1 MDSEIAASAWTDAL
15 ELTQPHA
22 TRGFLALGGDSL
34 RAMQLCAVLS
44 EQLGVEVN
52 VRDVLESRSMAEFS
66 ERLAALAPAS
76 ASASARAA
84 RHPAPQE
91 QDGEALSFSQERMF
105 VLHELAAGS
114 AAYHVPM
121 AWRLQ
126 GKLDVAALRQAF
138 ALTVANHHVLGI
150 TLVSDSG
157 QLAPLHGR
165 PRPPEL
171 EEVQLI
177 AGPDEDPLRALDDFI
192 SEYANSAFQLEKG
205 PLLRAT
211 LVHLAPDDAVLV
223 VVMHHIVGDQW
234 ALDVF
239 FRGLAAAYTALRQG
253 EAHDPASPTLSFA
266 RYAAAHR
273 SWFLRERQAVELA
286 YWRERLRG
294 LEPTVLN
301 EDFVRP
307 PQQSFRGARLRLD
320 FNPREILALRQFGA
334 ARGATLAMVLL
345 TALKILL
352 MRHTGRSNIAVGV
365 PVANRQHPAT
375 HDLMGT
381 LVNTVVVRTELS
393 PQEDFTAALGEV
405 RESLLGALDHQ
416 DLPFEMLVRELQL
429 ERDPGRPPLFSV
441 MFNMLNTPLGEVS
454 LPDLKWS
461 RRDID
466 RRASQFDLTVTVDAE
481 YARSINFEYSTV
493 LFSAD
498 TIGRLADHF
507 MALLRAALQEP
518 ERAIGTISLISE
530 AERSQLKEWAQ
541 GPRRARA
548 TVTIDAMIDAQI
560 ARSGNSP
567 AVCFGE
573 QTLSYSQLG
582 AESTAVTDALIRMG
596 IGPGDLVG
604 LHLQRTPRVI
614 TTLLGVLRSGAA
626 YVPLDPA
633 FPAERL
639 AFMAHDAKLRL
650 LLTDA
655 PPDITLQWPED
666 CQCLRLDELRTV
678 AAEGSPAVRGTPRL
692 ADPAYVLYTSGSTGR
707 PKGVVVPHTAV
718 TNFLQSMREE
728 PGIDAADRL
737 LAITTPSFDIAVL
750 ELLLPLTVG
759 ARIVL
764 ASRAE
769 QTDGELLQALLLRHD
784 ATIMQATP
792 STWRLL
798 IDSGWNGSGR
808 LRALVGGEPLSR
820 ELAGQLLARCTE
832 VWNMYG
838 PTETTVWSSCGRV
851 EPQGRDRI
859 SLGRPIANTVI
870 LVLDANR
877 EICPVGV
884 AGEICIG
891 GDGVA
896 LGYLNRPALTAERFI
911 ANPHS
916 TDRRAGRLY
925 LTGDRGRWRQ
935 DGQLEHLGR
944 LDSQVKLRG
953 YRIELGEIESRL
965 LAHPQIQ
972 SAVVLASSRGASE
985 PTLQSWIVPRGQP
998 PDARELRE
1006 FVRQWL
1012 PEFMVPQHFIPV
1024 QALPLLP
1031 NGKLDRQA
1039 LPLPQGGTMGRE
1051 PPVPP
1056 RTPMQRTLWV
1066 IWREMLG
1073 HSAFGIHDNLFE
1085 VGGHSLLAVRM
1096 TSRIRD
1102 QLQRSCNLA
1111 LLFRNPTIA
1120 RLEAALSQTEPLPGS
1135 TLVPLQTV
1143 GDGPEVFCLCGIMI
1157 YRELAEALA
1166 PEFPVCA
1173 VFVPKEMGFLAKD
1186 APRDAPGP
1194 DVRDLAREYLD
1205 AIRSRQPRGPYRLL
1219 GFSFGGLLAYE
1230 VAQQLTAQGESVSF
1244 LAVLDCDVPGIETT
1258 WWLRRLWRLWRDSRW
1273 MLGKKLWH
1281 AGDPLAAMRDAR
1293 YLDAIR
1299 HYQARPWNG
1308 EAWCVFSA
1316 DTPPSAPG
1324 KGWEQLISGL
1334 HTQRINDGHLD
1345 ILKNNSVRKVAAF
1358 LRTGLGQNR

>member
-1 MDSEIAASAWTDAL
+1 M
-15 ELTQPHA
+15 
-22 TRGFLALGGDSL
+22 
-34 RAMQLCAVLS
+34 
-44 EQLGVEVN
+44 
-52 VRDVLESRSMAEFS
+52 
-66 ERLAALAPAS
+66 
-76 ASASARAA
+76 
-84 RHPAPQE
+84 
-91 QDGEALSFSQERMF
+91 
-105 VLHELAAGS
+105 
-114 AAYHVPM
+114 
-121 AWRLQ
+121 
-126 GKLDVAALRQAF
+126 
-138 ALTVANHHVLGI
+138 
-150 TLVSDSG
+150 
-157 QLAPLHGR
+157 
-165 PRPPEL
+165 
-171 EEVQLI
+171 
-177 AGPDEDPLRALDDFI
+177 
-192 SEYANSAFQLEKG
+192 
-205 PLLRAT
+205 
-211 LVHLAPDDAVLV
+211 
-223 VVMHHIVGDQW
+223 
-234 ALDVF
+234 
-239 FRGLAAAYTALRQG
+239 
-253 EAHDPASPTLSFA
+253 
-266 RYAAAHR
+266 
-273 SWFLRERQAVELA
+273 
-286 YWRERLRG
+286 
-294 LEPTVLN
+294 
-301 EDFVRP
+301 
-307 PQQSFRGARLRLD
+307 
-320 FNPREILALRQFGA
+320 
-334 ARGATLAMVLL
+334 
-345 TALKILL
+345 
-352 MRHTGRSNIAVGV
+352 
-365 PVANRQHPAT
+365 
-375 HDLMGT
+375 
-381 LVNTVVVRTELS
+381 
-393 PQEDFTAALGEV
+393 
-405 RESLLGALDHQ
+405 
-416 DLPFEMLVRELQL
+416 
-429 ERDPGRPPLFSV
+429 
-441 MFNMLNTPLGEVS
+441 
-454 LPDLKWS
+454 PDLRWS

-466 RRASQFDLTVTVDAE
+466 RRASQFDLTVTIDAE
-481 YARSINFEYSTV
+481 YARSINFEYSTA

-498 TIGRLADHF
+498 TIRRLADHY

-518 ERAIGTISLISE
+518 QRAIGTIPLISE

-541 GPRRARA
+541 GPRRSRV

-567 AVCFGE
+567 AVCFGD
-573 QTLSYSQLG
+573 QTLSYAQLG
-582 AESTAVTDALIRMG
+582 SESLAVTQALWRLG
-596 IGPGDLVG
+596 VGPGDLVG
-604 LHLQRTPRVI
+604 LHLQRTPRVL

-639 AFMAHDAKLRL
+639 AFMAHDARLSL

-655 PPDITLQWPED
+655 PPDITLQWPDD
-666 CQCLRLDELRTV
+666 CRCLRLDELNPVSGHEPAQARATPHP
-678 AAEGSPAVRGTPRL
+678 GSA
-692 ADPAYVLYTSGSTGR
+692 AYVLYTSGSSGR

-718 TNFLQSMREE
+718 TNFLVSMREE
-728 PGIDAADRL
+728 PGMNAADRL

-764 ASRAE
+764 ANRAE
-769 QTDGELLQALLLRHD
+769 QTDGEALQALLLRHD
-784 ATIMQATP
+784 VTIMQGTP

-820 ELAGQLLARCTE
+820 ELASQLLSRCTE

-870 LVLDANR
+870 LVLDENR
-877 EICPVGV
+877 EICPIGV

-896 LGYLNRPALTAERFI
+896 LGYLNRPALTAEKFI

-916 TDRRAGRLY
+916 TDRRAARLY

-972 SAVVLASSRGASE
+972 SAVVLASSRGTAE
-985 PTLQSWIVPRGQP
+985 PSLQSWIVPRGEL

-1024 QALPLLP
+1024 PSLPLLP

-1039 LPLPQGGTMGRE
+1039 LPMPQGDTLGRD

-1073 HSAFGIHDNLFE
+1073 HSGFGIHDNLFE
-1085 VGGHSLLAVRM
+1085 IGGHSLLAVRM

-1135 TLVPLQTV
+1135 TLVPLQTA
-1143 GDGPEVFCLCGIMI
+1143 GPGPELYCLCGIMI
-1157 YRELAEALA
+1157 YRDLAEALG
-1166 PEFPVCA
+1166 PDIPVCG
-1173 VFVPKEMGFLAKD
+1173 VFVPKEMGFLEKD
-1186 APRDAPGP
+1186 APRDVPGP
-1194 DVRDLAREYLD
+1194 DVRELAREYLD

-1230 VAQQLTAQGESVSF
+1230 VAQQLTAQGETVGF
-1244 LAVLDCDVPGIETT
+1244 LAVLDCDVPGMESTS
-1258 WWLRRLWRLWRDSRW
+1258 WLRRLWRLWRDSRW
-1273 MLGKKLWH
+1273 MRGKKQWH
-1281 AGDPLAAMRDAR
+1281 DGDPLAAMRDAR
-1293 YLDAIR
+1293 YLQAIR
-1299 HYQARPWNG
+1299 RYQARSWNG
-1308 EAWCVFSA
+1308 QAWCVFSA
-1316 DTPPSAPG
+1316 DTPPSPAG
-1324 KGWEQLISGL
+1324 KGWESLVSGL
-1334 HTQRINDGHLD
+1334 HTLRVNDGHLNL
-1345 ILKNNSVRKVAAF
+1345 LKGSSVRKVVAF
-1358 LRTGLGQNR
+1358 LRTGLRQNG